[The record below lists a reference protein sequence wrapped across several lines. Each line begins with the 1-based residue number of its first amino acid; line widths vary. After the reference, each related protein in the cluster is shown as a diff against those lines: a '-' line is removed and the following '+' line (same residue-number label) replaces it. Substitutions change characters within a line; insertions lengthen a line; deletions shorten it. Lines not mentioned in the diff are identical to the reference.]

1 MRNGYGQFCPVAKAS
16 EIFATRWTPLVLR
29 ELMSGLHGFNDLL
42 RALPLI
48 SRAVLVTRLRELEDN
63 GVIERR
69 PRADGSGHDY
79 WLTSAG
85 EALGEVVSALGR
97 WGLAH
102 GRERITRA
110 DLDPALLV
118 SGLQRRVD
126 VNVLPDRRIVLR
138 FEFSGVP
145 AGRTKFRIMWLLLDR
160 SGADIC
166 VKNPGFPVDLTL
178 RGDIRDFVMVYLGHA
193 AWRDLAGKA
202 LRLDGSKAVA
212 RQIPAW
218 LKFDKGKD
226 REAPTLHSAA

>member
-1 MRNGYGQFCPVAKAS
+1 
-16 EIFATRWTPLVLR
+16 
-29 ELMSGLHGFNDLL
+29 MSGLHGFNDLL

-126 VNVLPDRRIVLR
+126 VNGLPNRRIVLR

-160 SGADIC
+160 SGVDIC

-202 LRLDGSKAVA
+202 
-212 RQIPAW
+212 
-218 LKFDKGKD
+218 
-226 REAPTLHSAA
+226 